1 MEKAFALDPQSIAEQ
16 LQTDLKNGLS
26 TQEAQSRLQKY
37 GANVL
42 KEEKGKSP
50 FLILLSQFSSFLIVI
65 LLFASAISFFL
76 GEFIDAGMIM
86 AIVIL
91 NAIVG
96 FVQEYRVEKTIQ
108 QLKKLVTSNSL
119 VYRDGQLQQ
128 IPSSN
133 LVPGDLIILEEGQK
147 VPADIR
153 LVSVINLQTN
163 EASLTGESTP
173 VIKDFQTLS
182 GEVIVAE
189 QKNMLFSGTSVVSG
203 KGTGIVISTGMQ
215 TEIGK
220 IANLVSK
227 EKEELTPM
235 QQKLNKLGALIGKIV
250 LVIAAIIGIEQIIF
264 EQNIINA
271 FLSAIAL
278 AVAAIPE
285 GLPAVITISLA
296 LGTKRLLSQKA
307 LIRHLPSA
315 ETLGSTDVICADKTG
330 TLTEG
335 EMSVVEVFGDNK
347 KLLMEVGILASN
359 ARLSGDSPRGEAGK
373 VVGDPTEAALIRGA
387 YQNGIN
393 QNELIT
399 KYPRVQEIPFTSDR
413 KMMTTIL
420 KNEGDYLITS
430 KGATE
435 VILSHCTKI
444 EKNGQIIPLDETQ
457 RQEILKIN
465 DQMAGNALRVL
476 AFAYQKTEKL
486 NEKEAEE
493 NLIFLGLQGMKDPP
507 REGVREAIATCQK
520 QSGIKVIMITGDYL
534 LTAEAIAKEVGII
547 GESITGAELEKLT
560 DEQFAA
566 KVESIG
572 IYARVNPEHKIRIVK
587 ALKSHGHQVA
597 MTGDGVNDAPA
608 LKAADIGVAMGIT
621 GTDVAKE
628 ASDMILL
635 DDHFTTI
642 VQAVKEGRAIF
653 DNIRKFVNYLLSSNI
668 MEVMVISIAVILG
681 SGHLPLL
688 PIHLLWINLVTDGLP
703 ALALGVD
710 PARKDI
716 MSLPPQKFRE
726 QIAGG
731 RFLGPLIAV
740 SVLLTAAILLIFM
753 IYEKDPI
760 YEQTMVFSAIVLY
773 EMLRII
779 AIRSEYKL
787 SFFSNKYL
795 VGAIFTTLIL
805 QILILYA
812 PLSFA
817 GLSLQE
823 VFKVQ
828 PLSLKDW
835 LLLGSVGIFLLFAMR
850 IIVIKPIFKFIH
862 SLDK

>member
-1 MEKAFALDPQSIAEQ
+1 MEKAFAQSPEAIAQ
-16 LQTDLKNGLS
+16 NLQTDLKNGLTS
-26 TQEAQSRLQKY
+26 TEAESRLQKY

-42 KEEKGKSP
+42 KGEKGKSP
-50 FLILLSQFSSFLIVI
+50 LLILISQFSSFLILI
-65 LLFASAISFFL
+65 LLAASGVSFLL
-76 GEFIDAGMIM
+76 GQFIDAGMIM

-108 QLKKLVTSNSL
+108 QLKKLVTSNSF
-119 VYRDGQLQQ
+119 VYRDGHLQQ

-153 LVSVINLQTN
+153 LASVINLQTN

-173 VIKDFQTLS
+173 VTKDPSPLS
-182 GEVIVAE
+182 EDAIVAE
-189 QKNMLFSGTSVVSG
+189 RINMLFSGTSVVAG
-203 KGTGIVISTGMQ
+203 KGTGIVVGTGMQ

-235 QQKLNKLGALIGKIV
+235 QLKLNKLGGLIGKIV
-250 LVIAAIIGIEQIIF
+250 LVIAAIIGIEQLIF
-264 EQNIINA
+264 QGNIINA

-315 ETLGSTDVICADKTG
+315 ETLGSTDVICTDKTG

-335 EMSVVEVFGDNK
+335 EMSVVETFGDNK
-347 KLLMEVGILASN
+347 KFLMELGILASN
-359 ARLSGDSPRGEAGK
+359 ARLSGEK
-373 VVGDPTEAALIRGA
+373 VIGDPTEAALIRFA
-387 YQNGIN
+387 TENGIE
-393 QNELIT
+393 QQELIT
-399 KYPRVQEIPFTSDR
+399 KYPRVQEVPFTSDR
-413 KMMTTIL
+413 KMMTTIMEDGEKL
-420 KNEGDYLITS
+420 VAS

-435 VILSHCTKI
+435 VILSYCTKI
-444 EKNGQIIPLDETQ
+444 EKEGKIIPLDDAQ
-457 RQEILKIN
+457 KQEILKIN
-465 DQMAGNALRVL
+465 DQMASNALRVL
-476 AFAYQKTEKL
+476 AFAYKRGEKID
-486 NEKEAEE
+486 EKDAE
-493 NLIFLGLQGMKDPP
+493 NDLIFLGLQGMKDPP
-507 REGVREAIATCQK
+507 REGVKEAIETCQK
-520 QSGIKVIMITGDYL
+520 QAGIKVIMITGDYL
-534 LTAEAIAKEVGII
+534 LTAQSIAKEIGIV
-547 GESITGAELEKLT
+547 GESMTGTELEKLT
-560 DEQFAA
+560 DEQFAQ
-566 KVESIG
+566 KVEQIG

-587 ALKSHGHQVA
+587 ALKLHGHQVA

-628 ASDMILL
+628 ASDMILM
-635 DDHFTTI
+635 DDHFATI
-642 VQAVKEGRAIF
+642 VSAVKEGRAIF

-668 MEVMVISIAVILG
+668 MEVMVISVAVILG

-710 PARKDI
+710 PPRKDI

-731 RFLGPLIAV
+731 RFLGPLVVV
-740 SVLLTAAILLIFM
+740 SVLLSAAILAIFL

-773 EMLRII
+773 EMLRIF

-805 QILILYA
+805 QLMILYA
-812 PLSFA
+812 PLSFG

-823 VFKVQ
+823 LFKVQ
-828 PLSLKDW
+828 PLLLKDW
-835 LLLGSVGIFLLFAMR
+835 LLLGGVGVFLLFAMR
-850 IIVIKPIFKFIH
+850 IIVIKPIFKLIH